1 MHKDPVS
8 QILVSLR
15 YDFIITVSTDGFLKF
30 WKKAETGG
38 IEFVKT
44 FRAHLSKIS
53 GVALSQNEQRLATV
67 CPAEESMKLFDVVNF
82 DIMHMAKLD
91 FIPTV
96 CEFVNKAS
104 SFSPILAIGEQ
115 DQSIIRLVNAEQE
128 PK

>member
-1 MHKDPVS
+1 
-8 QILVSLR
+8 
-15 YDFIITVSTDGFLKF
+15 
-30 WKKAETGG
+30 
-38 IEFVKT
+38 
-44 FRAHLSKIS
+44 
-53 GVALSQNEQRLATV
+53 
-67 CPAEESMKLFDVVNF
+67 MKLFDVVNF

>member
-53 GVALSQNEQRLATV
+53 GAALSQNEQRLATV